1 MAPHRATWPH
11 RRLFILLALL
21 ALPALGWADP
31 TLTELLL
38 PQTIPGAD
46 PSWFG
51 FLMTLREGA
60 PVTRN
65 QLAEHLEQNNIQTRN
80 LFAGNLTRH
89 PCFDDLEE
97 GTDYR
102 IVVPLT
108 NTDRIMNDSLWVG
121 VYPGMGIDRLGFL
134 IETVKRFF

>member
-1 MAPHRATWPH
+1 
-11 RRLFILLALL
+11 
-21 ALPALGWADP
+21 
-31 TLTELLL
+31 LLL

-51 FLMTLREGA
+51 FLMTLRDGA

-65 QLAEHLEQNNIQTRN
+65 QLAEHLERNNIQTRN

-89 PCFDDLEE
+89 PCFDALKE

-102 IVVPLT
+102 IAVPLT

-121 VYPGMGIDRLGFL
+121 VYSGMGQAQLAFMLKTIQTAQQPFL
-134 IETVKRFF
+134 TPSFAEKLIK